1 MTTKVNVYVKKV
13 DILWL
18 FDDLQNHFA
27 DAQLPGIKVVIS
39 EYPVSDADRWI
50 AIRTHEAVDAP
61 DYKRTVACIH
71 DLYQDD
77 GIYQPGGPRRVV
89 NEVGGLVLCHLQQ
102 RQILQQ
108 NNISLDGI
116 KILERPIGPLKQFKP
131 GNPPGEKFTI
141 GWVGRNFS
149 KKRLEWFVEAML
161 QLPVNRKQFR
171 VILVGSGLENIMQ
184 QLQREGIECHYYPK
198 EQNSIEQYPDLYRQM
213 HCLVITS
220 SIEAGPLT
228 LFEALACGIPVVST
242 PVGWAPELAAKAPE
256 HVLLADSVAAI
267 GQQIT
272 TLWSR
277 RKALFDQGHKRA
289 CLVNGWSMESW
300 INEVLELAVSLGKS
314 PVTLDKCGKNI
325 GDL

>member
-1 MTTKVNVYVKKV
+1 MVIKVNVYVKKV

-18 FDDLQNHFA
+18 FDDLLNHFA
-27 DAQLPGIKVVIS
+27 AAQLPAIQVVIS
-39 EYPVSDADRWI
+39 EHPLSDADCWV

-71 DLYQDD
+71 DLYQHD
-77 GIYQPGGPRRVV
+77 GIYQPKGRRRVV
-89 NEVGGLVLCHLQQ
+89 NEVGGLVFCHLQQ
-102 RQILQQ
+102 RKILQH
-108 NNISLDGI
+108 NNISLSQK

-131 GNPPGEKFTI
+131 GKPPGEKFTI

-149 KKRLEWFVEAML
+149 KKRLEWFIEAML
-161 QLPVNRKQFR
+161 QLPINPKAFR
-171 VILVGSGLENIMQ
+171 VILVGSGLEDMMQ
-184 QLQREGIECHYYPK
+184 QLKREGIECHYYPK
-198 EQNSIEQYPDLYRQM
+198 EHNSIEQYPDLYRQM

-228 LFEALACGIPVVST
+228 LFEALACGIAVVST

-267 GQQIT
+267 SQQIYS
-272 TLWSR
+272 LWSR
-277 RKALFDQGHKRA
+277 KKTLFEQRHKRA
-289 CLVNGWSMESW
+289 ALVNGWSMEGW
-300 INEVLELAVSLGKS
+300 VKEVLELAVSLGESPTRSNKCAKS
-314 PVTLDKCGKNI
+314 I